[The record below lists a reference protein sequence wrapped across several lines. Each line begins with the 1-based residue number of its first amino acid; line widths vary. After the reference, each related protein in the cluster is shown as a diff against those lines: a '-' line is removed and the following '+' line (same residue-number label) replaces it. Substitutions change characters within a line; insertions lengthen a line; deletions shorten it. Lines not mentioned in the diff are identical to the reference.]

1 MRDTFKEAALRFQH
15 LFDQREANLNGQKTH
30 PWHLLKREAMTNAL
44 ALGFPDRKNENWKYT
59 SVQRL
64 LSTDFV
70 MPKGKAN
77 AGSELQNHP
86 LRGLDCVRLVFVN
99 GQLDTDLSEH
109 HKLERGI
116 HLVDLKSLEHSDADL
131 DLIKASFNSWA
142 GQEDTSFLA
151 LNLAL
156 SESALLINVPDGIE
170 PEIPLHFIHISTYD
184 EKPVIANPLI
194 FVRVGSQSRLRI
206 LESTISGTNRHLSSE
221 YPHFS
226 NTAIYLNLGPG
237 AYTEHYKIQLNQQ
250 DNAMVHNTRVI
261 QARDSHYRNY
271 SVDLGG
277 GLLRNNIYVR
287 HLSSGITTDLYGIYI
302 AGNKQHIDN
311 QSFVDH
317 AHPHCQSNEL
327 YKGIVAGHA
336 RAVFNGKIIVRQDAQ
351 KTNAFQQ
358 NSNLLLSDN
367 AVIDSK
373 PQLEIF
379 ADDVRCSHGGTIGQ
393 LDEQALYYLKTRGL
407 TDADARGMLQH
418 AFIREVIDL
427 FEWDQLKDRIDDLI
441 KGKFVQQR
449 IDQTEVS

>member
-1 MRDTFKEAALRFQH
+1 MRDTLKEAAMRFQQ

-59 SVQRL
+59 SVYRL
-64 LSTDFV
+64 LSTDFI
-70 MPKGKAN
+70 MPRGTADY
-77 AGSELQNHP
+77 GSELQHHP
-86 LRGLDCVRLVFVN
+86 LRGLDCIRLVFVN
-99 GQLDTDLSEH
+99 GQLDRNLSEIDR
-109 HKLERGI
+109 LEGGI
-116 HLVDLKSLEHSDADL
+116 HLIDLKSLEHSDADL
-131 DLIKASFNSWA
+131 DLIKASYNTWA
-142 GQEDTSFLA
+142 GQEDTNFLA

-156 SESALLINVPDGIE
+156 SESALLINVPDGME
-170 PEIPLHFIHISTYD
+170 PETPLHFLHINTYED
-184 EKPVIANPLI
+184 KPVISNPLL
-194 FVRVGSQSRLRI
+194 FVRIGSHSRLRV
-206 LESTISGTNRHLSSE
+206 LESTISGTNRNQRSE
-221 YPHFS
+221 YPHFN
-226 NTAIYLNLGPG
+226 NTAVYFNLGR
-237 AYTEHYKIQLNQQ
+237 AAHAEHYKIQLNQQ

-277 GLLRNNIYVR
+277 GLLRNNLYVR
-287 HLSSGITTDLYGIYI
+287 HLATGITTDLYGIYI
-302 AGNKQHIDN
+302 AGNRQHIDN
-311 QSFVDH
+311 QSFIDH
-317 AHPHCQSNEL
+317 AQPHCQSNEL
-327 YKGIVAGHA
+327 YKGIVAGRA

-358 NSNLLLSDN
+358 NSNLLLSDH

-393 LDEQALYYLKTRGL
+393 LDDQALYYLKTRGL
-407 TDADARGMLQH
+407 TDADARALLQH

-427 FEWDQLKDRIDDLI
+427 FVWDQLKDRIDDLI

-449 IDQTEVS
+449 IEEAEVS